1 MRQEDEQGA
10 GWGDW
15 MPDETERDAP
25 GEAQDP
31 PRASHRE
38 RNGNG
43 ATGARRVARDFGTR
57 LEHRLNWTFG
67 AAADRL
73 EETAG
78 QIDRFAARRATGV
91 VDEEA
96 PVRGVSTSLADLL
109 ETTADFLRHS
119 DVESL
124 RGDLR
129 RQMRDRPLR
138 TLLLSVTAGWVMGK
152 LLR

>member
-1 MRQEDEQGA
+1 MPQEDEQGA

-15 MPDETERDAP
+15 MPDETE
-25 GEAQDP
+25 QDI
-31 PRASHRE
+31 PREERGPARESHRE
-38 RNGNG
+38 SNGNG
-43 ATGARRVARDFGTR
+43 ATGARRVARDFGAR

-78 QIDRFAARRATGV
+78 RIDQFATRRAEGAAGE
-91 VDEEA
+91 DA
-96 PVRGVSTSLADLL
+96 PARGVSTSLAELL
-109 ETTADFLRHS
+109 ESTADFLRNS

-129 RQMRDRPLR
+129 RQMRDRPLQ
-138 TLLLSVTAGWVMGK
+138 TLLISVTAGWVMGK